1 MKRRQI
7 ATGAVALTTAVAMAG
22 AGASMAHA
30 AGRSNDTNKV
40 RLTNSGVPLGGSAI
54 AYQSA
59 AASNRPMS
67 LTLQLPQRNQALLQR
82 MLASGTVISPADYR
96 AQFGATQAQLDKVT
110 SWAKGQGLQVASV
123 SPASAQVF
131 VTGNVAHVNR
141 AFGVSVRNARLGST
155 SGLAVTSAP
164 VVPASLGLTGVAGL
178 NTLHRVQPANAKRNG
193 TDKMALAKVSSHGK
207 RSTAIHRRSTI
218 GGSVNAAAGDGS
230 TSCSKYWAQHLYA
243 GAKKYAQESNAI
255 CGYTPQQLVQAYGSA
270 TAQRQSPTIGVLLWD
285 NDAKMLSTA
294 NHFFKNA
301 GYSPISSYT
310 AVVAKRSGKCA
321 SAYEE
326 QAIDVEMSHVIA
338 PKSPIIYY
346 GAADCY
352 DSSLTTMLQKAV
364 DAHKVSTLSM
374 SFGNS
379 SDAGMTSADIAA
391 WARPMQQA
399 SATGMSLFASSGDY
413 GTNKTTAGTAG
424 VGTPASFPL
433 VTAVGGTS
441 VGINSSGKQVVL
453 AGWEER
459 LFAQAN
465 PDVASFK
472 DVTYSKDNLPIGGA
486 TGGASQTF
494 AQPAWQ
500 RGKVTGSTTKRMVPD
515 VGALADPITGAAI
528 EYTSG
533 GTATPGTFGGTSV
546 ASPLVAA
553 MVALAKAQNHLK
565 LGNAAPTFY
574 KLAGST
580 ALKDVNAP
588 NSAGAFWQ
596 LPDGN
601 LGVYAFDAKPETLVT
616 AKGWDNVT
624 GVGTPNGAA
633 FYSAFK

>member
-30 AGRSNDTNKV
+30 AGRSNDTNNV
-40 RLTNSGVPLGGSAI
+40 RLTNSGVPLNGNAVT
-54 AYQSA
+54 YQSA
-59 AASNRPMS
+59 AAGNRSMS

-82 MLASGTVISPADYR
+82 MLASGTVISPAEYR
-96 AQFGATQAQLDKVT
+96 AQFGATQAQLAKVT
-110 SWAKGQGLQVASV
+110 SWAKGQGLQVSSV

-141 AFGVSVRNARLGST
+141 AFGVSVRNARLGSV
-155 SGLAVTSAP
+155 SGLAVSSSP

-193 TDKMALAKVSSHGK
+193 GNKMSVAKASTQGK
-207 RSTAIHRRSTI
+207 RSTAIQRTNTI
-218 GGSVNAAAGDGS
+218 GGTVNAAAADGS
-230 TSCSKYWAQHLYA
+230 DSCSSYWAQHLYA
-243 GAKKYAQESNAI
+243 RAKKYTQESNAI
-255 CGYTPQQLVQAYGSA
+255 CGYSPKQILQAYGST
-270 TAQRQSPTIGVLLWD
+270 TAQAQAPTIGVLLWD
-285 NDAKMLSTA
+285 NDTKMLSTA

-301 GYSPISSYT
+301 GYPAISSYT
-310 AVVAKRSGKCA
+310 AVATKASGRCD
-321 SAYEE
+321 SAYDE

-338 PKSPIIYY
+338 PKSPIVYY

-352 DSSLTTMLQKAV
+352 DSSLTAMFQKAV

-374 SFGNS
+374 SFGSS
-379 SDAGMTSADIAA
+379 SDAGLTSADIAA

-399 SATGMSLFASSGDY
+399 SATGISVFASSGDY
-413 GTNKTTAGTAG
+413 GTNKTTAGKAG

-441 VGINSSGKQVVL
+441 LGLGSTGKQVVL

-465 PDVASFK
+465 PAVASFK
-472 DVTYSKDNLPIGGA
+472 DVTFSKANLPVGGA
-486 TGGASQTF
+486 NGGASQTF

-500 RGKVTGSTTKRMVPD
+500 KGKVTGSTTMRMVPD
-515 VGALADPITGAAI
+515 VGALADPITGVAI
-528 EYTSG
+528 EYTDN
-533 GTATPGTFGGTSV
+533 GTATPATFGGTSV